1 MDKSRWTL
9 IGAAVLVIAAGLAP
23 MLDALGVFPGSE
35 SRMHAPRWVVFLAGS
50 LFFIE

>member
-1 MDKSRWTL
+1 MSNSRWTL
-9 IGAAVLVIAAGLAP
+9 IGCAVLIIAAGLAP

-35 SRMHAPRWVVFLAGS
+35 SRMNAPRWGVLLAGS